1 MVDSIP
7 MAQIQTSIERERDLT
22 ILTLTGPVAAAD
34 VVGALRDFYAGPCT
48 AKALWDFTGS
58 DLHAAKMTDLAAV
71 LTAAKTLAPRRA
83 GGKTALVVPSDLGFG
98 MARMYESMAELKN
111 HPVGHGVFR
120 NREDALHWLA
130 APVEPD

>member
-1 MVDSIP
+1 

-34 VVGALRDFYAGPCT
+34 LVGALRDFYAGPCT
-48 AKALWDFTGS
+48 ARALWEFTGCALHNAKMV
-58 DLHAAKMTDLAAV
+58 DLGAVLAAAK
-71 LTAAKTLAPRRA
+71 KLAPRRA
-83 GGKTALVVPSDLGFG
+83 GGKTALVMPSDLGFG
-98 MARMYESMAELKN
+98 LARMYDSMAELKN

-130 APVEPD
+130 APAEPD